1 MIRICLLALLGM
13 AAAIQTFAQPTLDDC
28 KAKARDNYPLIRNYD
43 LITLSKEYTL
53 DLASKAWLPQ
63 VSLSGQAT
71 YQSDVMK
78 WPEQFETMFA
88 TLGIDM
94 EGLRKDQY
102 KVQLDV
108 RQTIWDGGKS
118 KADKEIAELEAAK
131 ARSSTNVDMYAVDK
145 RVEEL
150 YFGILL
156 MQEQQYQLNDMT
168 ACLKNN
174 LDHIKVMVE
183 NGVATQ
189 TDADELQVQILKT
202 NQNLAQVKSKEYAF
216 RRMLSLLVGEDLST
230 STLLMPAC
238 AEPLDKTSLRPE
250 LKLFDS
256 QIELLQAQND
266 MLNVSLTPKFGFFAQ
281 GYYGYPG
288 LDMFGSM
295 ASSKWSIN
303 GIVGVQ
309 MTWNISSFYTLKTSR
324 RQIGNAID
332 QVKNTRDVFLFNNNL
347 QSEQESAEIQRIRE
361 VLEYDDEIV
370 SLHSRVRMAAESR
383 LQEGVIDTFSLLNK
397 ISEETSAKIARSTH
411 EIELIKAIYDL
422 KHTLNR

>member
-1 MIRICLLALLGM
+1 M

>member
-1 MIRICLLALLGM
+1 MKRICLLVLLSM
-13 AAAIQTFAQPTLDDC
+13 TASIHVLAQPTLEDC

-131 ARSSTNVDMYAVDK
+131 ARSSTDVDMYAVDK